1 MRNNDSMIGKI
12 LTRIVLCLCTMGTL
26 TACAGKSAVSE
37 DPVFFPP
44 EPNPPRIQFLLG
56 IKDSRD
62 VEARDSSFSLF
73 SVQSGNQKTRVRTL
87 VKPYG
92 VAVNGSTLYVS
103 DTMQRTVAVINLAEG
118 RFELLKGNF
127 GPGSLKKPTGIAVDS
142 EGQLFVADTQRRLVL
157 AYDASGNFVRSY
169 GDDLKMKPVD
179 VAVDSRQVYILDS
192 ENHSI
197 RVLDRQSGKQNNEF
211 GNSGDSDSRLR
222 LPISMTLDDKGRLAV
237 SNVLSGRVV
246 SYDRDGNYLGGFG
259 KLGDGFGQFSR
270 PRGIAS
276 GGDGRLYVVDTAFQN
291 VQMFNQDYRLLMF
304 FGDPGQSKGS
314 LNIPAGIAVSSTRLD
329 YFQALAAEDFELTEL
344 IVVTNQEGPAKV
356 SLYGLGHRRGVDY
369 DAFYRQAE
377 EERRKEQ
384 QRRAKEESPS
394 K

>member
-12 LTRIVLCLCTMGTL
+12 LRGVVLCLCTLGAL
-26 TACAGKSAVSE
+26 TGCAGKTTVSN
-37 DPVFFPP
+37 DPIFFPP

-56 IKDSRD
+56 IRDSRD
-62 VEARDSSFSLF
+62 VEAKDDGFSLF
-73 SVQSGNQKTRVRTL
+73 SVQNGNQKTQVRTL

-92 VAVNGSTLYVS
+92 VAVNGTTLYVS
-103 DTMQRTVAVINLAEG
+103 DTMQRTVAVINLEEG

-157 AYDASGNFVRSY
+157 AYDALGNFVRSY

-197 RVLDRQSGKQNNEF
+197 RVLDRQTGKQKSEF
-211 GNSGDSDSRLR
+211 GNTGESDSRFR
-222 LPISMTLDDKGRLAV
+222 LPISMTLDDKGKFAV
-237 SNVLSGRVV
+237 SNVLSGRIL

-270 PRGIAS
+270 PRGVAA
-276 GGDGRLYVVDTAFQN
+276 GKDGRLYVVDAAFQN

-329 YFQALAAEDFELTEL
+329 YFQTLAAKNFELSEL
-344 IVVTNQEGPAKV
+344 IVVANQEGPAKL
-356 SLYGLGHRRGVDY
+356 SIYGLGHMRGVDY

-384 QRRAKEESPS
+384 QRREKEESPS

>member
-1 MRNNDSMIGKI
+1 MRKYDSMIGKI
-12 LTRIVLCLCTMGTL
+12 LRVVVLSLCIMGPL
-26 TACAGKSAVSE
+26 TGCAGKSAISR

-56 IKDSRD
+56 IRDSRD
-62 VEARDSSFSLF
+62 VEAKDDSFSLF

-92 VAVNGSTLYVS
+92 LAVNCTTLYVS
-103 DTMQRTVAVINLAEG
+103 DTMQRTVAVIDLEKG

-142 EGQLFVADTQRRLVL
+142 EGQLFVADTQRRLIL
-157 AYDASGNFVRSY
+157 AYDALGNFVRSY

-197 RVLDRQSGKQNNEF
+197 RVLDRQSGKQKNEF
-211 GNSGDSDSRLR
+211 GNTGDPDSRFR
-222 LPISMTLDDKGRLAV
+222 LPISMTLDDMGKFAV
-237 SNVLSGRVV
+237 SNVLSGRIL

-270 PRGIAS
+270 PRGVAA
-276 GGDGRLYVVDTAFQN
+276 GGDGQMYVVDAAFQN
-291 VQMFNQDYRLLMF
+291 VQVFNKDYRLLMF
-304 FGDPGQSKGS
+304 FGDPGQAKGS
-314 LNIPAGIAVSSTRLD
+314 LNIPAGIAVSSGRLD
-329 YFQALAAEDFELTEL
+329 YFQTLAAEGFELSEL
-344 IVVTNQEGPAKV
+344 IFVANQEGPAKV
-356 SLYGLGHRRGVDY
+356 SIYGLGHMRGVDY

-384 QRRAKEESPS
+384 QRRDKEKIPS